1 MARFDFVVIP
11 RKTRKNNMVLGQAK
25 WLPALLVSLLLSACG
40 GGSDSS
46 SSSRSRS
53 IASLEANAPQATGDS
68 ATDTI
73 NWFNFRRQQIG
84 LPGLARNGKID
95 TAALGHSIYQT
106 YNGITHIQTEG
117 NQGFTGACLYD
128 NVNLPDDPNTNPCAR
143 SKDSRLEV
151 AHYQFAPATSYAYG
165 EVIVRTGDPSGFEG
179 AEDLIAAIYHRFVIF
194 EPVFKEVGSGVA
206 TAPDGAIYMT
216 TDFAVSGIVG
226 QGGTVIY
233 PFANQQNVATNFY
246 SDTESPD
253 PVPGKN
259 EVGYPIS
266 IHADITSII
275 AVQSFTVQ
283 PRGGSSL
290 PVRLL
295 TKATDPSH
303 TRESVAAIVPLDVLA
318 GATTYDVQFSG
329 TVDGLSVNRSWSF
342 TTR

>member
-1 MARFDFVVIP
+1 
-11 RKTRKNNMVLGQAK
+11 MVLGQAK

-95 TAALGHSIYQT
+95 TAALGHSTYQT

-117 NQGFTGACLYD
+117 SQGFTGACLFD
-128 NVNLPDDPNTNPCAR
+128 NADEPACAP
-143 SKDSRLEV
+143 SKVSRLE
-151 AHYQFAPATSYAYG
+151 AANFQFSPPYAYG
-165 EVIVRTGDPSGFEG
+165 EVIVRTGNPSGFDG

-194 EPVFKEVGSGVA
+194 EPGFKEVGSGAA
-206 TAPDGAIYMT
+206 TASNGAIYMT
-216 TDFAVSGIVG
+216 TDFAVNGFSRVAG
-226 QGGTVIY
+226 QGGTIIY
-233 PFANQQNVATNFY
+233 PFANQQNVARNFY

-253 PVPGKN
+253 PVPGRN

-266 IHADITSII
+266 IHTDITGTI
-275 AVQSFTVQ
+275 AVQTFTVQ
-283 PRGGSSL
+283 PRGGSPL
-290 PVRLL
+290 PVQLL
-295 TKATDPSH
+295 TKVTDPH

-318 GATTYDVQFSG
+318 GATTYDVQFRG
-329 TVDGLSVNRSWSF
+329 TVDGLSVDRSWSF